1 MAGCLAALGA
11 ALARALRCVPPGQ
24 RWRAVCRLPDALA
37 PTRLRCGRCALPLPE
52 SLRVLPAPLGSQAS
66 ARCGACLSA
75 PPPLAHCLAAVDYGW
90 PWHALLARYKFQGR
104 SGWARTLAA
113 RMRASPGATELLADA
128 QVVLPMPISQERLAE
143 RGYHQAWLL
152 ARALSPDKSDEG
164 LLLRIR
170 HTPSQRGLPRSERLA
185 NLRGAFAV
193 EPLRAQTLRG
203 RSVLLVD
210 DVDTAPVLTLGPR
223 LEAHPAFPRK
233 VNVGFLQVQSR
244 SAVRLRVFERGS
256 GETLACGTGACA
268 AVVAGI
274 RLGLL
279 DRQVDVQTHGGR
291 LTIAWDSGDNPVLMT
306 GPATTVFEGEV
317 EIPECQS

>member
-1 MAGCLAALGA
+1 MPQPPLPTMADPTAWRGVWPRWA
-11 ALARALRCVPPGQ
+11 Q
-24 RWRAVCRLPDALA
+24 RWPGRCAVCRQASAGGLCADCLTRWA

-193 EPLRAQTLRG
+193 EPLRAQALRG

-210 DVDTAPVLTLGPR
+210 DVMT
-223 LEAHPAFPRK
+223 
-233 VNVGFLQVQSR
+233 
-244 SAVRLRVFERGS
+244 
-256 GETLACGTGACA
+256 TGASLFTA
-268 AVVAGI
+268 AQVLQEAGAAEVSALVFA
-274 RLGLL
+274 RTGLPR
-279 DRQVDVQTHGGR
+279 DDGTEQV
-291 LTIAWDSGDNPVLMT
+291 
-306 GPATTVFEGEV
+306 
-317 EIPECQS
+317 